1 MEIRNQN
8 SQTMRYLIAL
18 LYLISFNCFA
28 HSGGTDS
35 KGGHRNHSTGEY
47 HYHHGMGPHQ
57 HTKNGTCIP
66 KRNRTVL
73 VGALVILGGGYL
85 LTRDSR

>member
-1 MEIRNQN
+1 ML
-8 SQTMRYLIAL
+8 LIVPF
-18 LYLISFNCFA
+18 YCHA

-66 KRNRTVL
+66 KRNRKIFF
-73 VGALVILGGGYL
+73 GAVVIIVSGYL
-85 LTRDSR
+85 LSKES